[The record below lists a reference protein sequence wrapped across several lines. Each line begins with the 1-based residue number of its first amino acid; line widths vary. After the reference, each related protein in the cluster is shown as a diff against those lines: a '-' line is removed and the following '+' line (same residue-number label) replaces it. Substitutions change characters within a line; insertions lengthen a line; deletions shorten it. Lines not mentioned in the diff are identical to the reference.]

1 MSPRFHCKQR
11 GAIGLMAAGV
21 LAVVLAFT
29 LLVIDSG
36 RLYLE
41 KRKLQGVADTAALE
55 AVSRN
60 GTCLAGLSAAA
71 YAGQSVARNYFVVGN
86 GNTLVTSC
94 GSVTTGASGQRTF
107 SANPALSSAIQV
119 VVSKTVTTSVAGGV
133 WALFSGN
140 PVSLNTVLSATAVAA
155 KPTPSLAQLTIN
167 STLASVN
174 TASASLLNPLFSG
187 LLGGNLNLTLA
198 GWNGLLNT
206 NISLLSY
213 LDQLAINLDVT
224 AGNYTQLL
232 NTNVTA
238 SQLIQAAITVL
249 TANGATADV
258 LTALGS
264 LKIAAINQAP
274 LTLGQILQ
282 LQTGTTAA
290 ALNANLQV
298 FQLIQGVVQLSNSQS
313 AAAATL
319 PVSLLG
325 LANITTQVKVI
336 EPPQLSAIGDPALA
350 AANPLGPNAIY
361 VRTAQVRTEVTVSLP
376 VLSSLS
382 GLTTAVNNL
391 VGPLTPVINSLLSLN
406 LVSTINSALC
416 LLGAGCQQLDLLALP
431 GNLPLNIVL
440 DAGGASSYVTAYSC
454 PTGSAGTKSL
464 TAYTTTSLAS
474 LNVGAITNAFSSTLP
489 MTVAPLALIDI
500 GTKTC
505 HEILGVGT
513 CGTRVPFAGGGVA
526 IKVLSP
532 IAASNQTLVFS
543 STAPFATPPN
553 VGLTPTYQAAA
564 PATNVV
570 SSLSTTLNG
579 VGITAYQPVGS
590 NPLGALAASVV
601 SLLGGVS
608 AIVTP
613 VVDSLLGPLLNPI
626 LNNLLNMLGISLTN
640 VNVGANLTCGQTGEA
655 YLVI

>member
-119 VVSKTVTTSVAGGV
+119 VASKTITTSVAGGV

-174 TASASLLNPLFSG
+174 SASASLLNPLFSG

-213 LDQLAINLDVT
+213 LDQLAINLGVT

-282 LQTGTTAA
+282 LQTGITAA

-298 FQLIQGVVQLSNSQS
+298 FQLIQGVVQLSSSQS
-313 AAAATL
+313 AAAAIL

-336 EPPQLSAIGDPALA
+336 EPPQLSAMGDPALV
-350 AANPLGPNAIY
+350 AANPQGPNAIY

-391 VGPLTPVINSLLSLN
+391 VGPLTPVINNLLSLN

-513 CGTRVPFAGGGVA
+513 CGTRVPFAAGGVA

-532 IAASNQTLVFS
+532 IAASNQSLVFS

>member
-1 MSPRFHCKQR
+1 MSPRFHGKQR

-119 VVSKTVTTSVAGGV
+119 VASKTVTTSVAGGV

-174 TASASLLNPLFSG
+174 SASASLLNPLFSG

-213 LDQLAINLDVT
+213 LDQLAIDLGVT

-282 LQTGTTAA
+282 LQTGITAA

-313 AAAATL
+313 AAAAIL

-336 EPPQLSAIGDPALA
+336 EPPQLSAMGDPALA
-350 AANPLGPNAIY
+350 AANPQGPNAIY

-391 VGPLTPVINSLLSLN
+391 VGPLTPVVNSLLSLN

-513 CGTRVPFAGGGVA
+513 CGTRVPFAAGGVA

>member
-107 SANPALSSAIQV
+107 SANPAMSSAIQV
-119 VVSKTVTTSVAGGV
+119 VASKTITTSVAGGV

-213 LDQLAINLDVT
+213 LDQLAINLGVT

-264 LKIAAINQAP
+264 LKIAALNQAP

-336 EPPQLSAIGDPALA
+336 EPPQLAAIGDPALA
-350 AANPLGPNAIY
+350 VANPLGPNAIY

-391 VGPLTPVINSLLSLN
+391 VGPLTPVINNLLSLN

-474 LNVGAITNAFSSTLP
+474 LNVGAITNAFSSTSP

-505 HEILGVGT
+505 HEILGIGT

>member
-119 VVSKTVTTSVAGGV
+119 VASKTITTSVAGGV

-174 TASASLLNPLFSG
+174 SASASLLNPLFSG

-213 LDQLAINLDVT
+213 LDQLAINLGVT

-282 LQTGTTAA
+282 LQTGITAA

-298 FQLIQGVVQLSNSQS
+298 FQLIQGVVQLSSSQS
-313 AAAATL
+313 AAAAIL

-336 EPPQLSAIGDPALA
+336 EPPQLSAMGDPALA
-350 AANPLGPNAIY
+350 AANPQGPNAIY

-391 VGPLTPVINSLLSLN
+391 VGPLTPVINNLLSLN

-513 CGTRVPFAGGGVA
+513 CGTRVPFAAGGVA

-532 IAASNQTLVFS
+532 IAASNQSLVFS

>member
-1 MSPRFHCKQR
+1 MSPRFHCKQH

-119 VVSKTVTTSVAGGV
+119 VASKTVTTSVAGGV

-213 LDQLAINLDVT
+213 LDQLAINLGVT

-505 HEILGVGT
+505 HEILGIGT

>member
-1 MSPRFHCKQR
+1 MSPRFHNKQQ
-11 GAIGLMAAGV
+11 GVIGLMAAGV
-21 LAVVLAFT
+21 LSLVLICT
-29 LLVIDSG
+29 LLVVDSG
-36 RLYLE
+36 RLYLQ
-41 KRKLQGVADTAALE
+41 KRELQGVADTAALE
-55 AVSRN
+55 AVSRS
-60 GTCLAGLSAAA
+60 GTCLAGLSAAT
-71 YAGQSVARNYFVVGN
+71 YAAQSVARNNFVVGN

-94 GSVTTGASGQRTF
+94 GTVTTGASGFRTF
-107 SANPALSSAIQV
+107 SANPAVSSAIQV
-119 VVSKTVTTSVAGGV
+119 VVTQTVTTSVAGGI
-133 WALFSGN
+133 WAMVSGAT
-140 PVSLNTVLSATAVAA
+140 VSLNTVLTATAVAA
-155 KPTPSLAQLTIN
+155 TPAPTLAQLTIN
-167 STLASVN
+167 STLVSID
-174 TASASLLNPLFSG
+174 TGSSSLLNPLFGG
-187 LLGGNLNLTLA
+187 LLGGNVNLTVA

-206 NISLLSY
+206 NINLLSY
-213 LDQLAINLDVT
+213 LNQLAINLNVA

-232 NTNVTA
+232 STNVTA
-238 SQLIQAAITVL
+238 TQLIQAAITVL

-264 LKIAAINQAP
+264 LQVAAINQAP

-313 AAAATL
+313 AVAATL
-319 PVSLLG
+319 PVNLLG

-336 EPPQLSAIGDPALA
+336 EPPQLSAIGNPALA
-350 AANPLGPNAIY
+350 VANPLGPNKIY

-391 VGPLTPVINSLLSLN
+391 VGPLTPVVNGLLSLN
-406 LVSTINSALC
+406 LVTTLNSALC
-416 LLGAGCQQLDLLALP
+416 LLGAGCQQLDLLVLP
-431 GNLPLNIVL
+431 GNLSLNIVL

-454 PTGSAGTKSL
+454 PTGNAGTKSL

-474 LNVGAITNAFSSTLP
+474 LNVGTITNAFSTTQP

-505 HEILGVGT
+505 HEILGIGS
-513 CGTRVPFAGGGVA
+513 CDTRVPFAGGGIGIMVQ
-526 IKVLSP
+526 SP
-532 IAASNQTLVFS
+532 IAGSNQTLVFS
-543 STAPFATPPN
+543 SSTPFATPPN

-590 NPLGALAASVV
+590 NPLGSLVANTVSLLSGVSAVVASVV
-601 SLLGGVS
+601 
-608 AIVTP
+608 
-613 VVDSLLGPLLNPI
+613 DNLLGPLLNPI
-626 LNNLLNMLGISLTN
+626 LNNLLNMLGISLAN
-640 VNVGANLTCGQTGEA
+640 VNVGANLTCGQTGGA

>member
-213 LDQLAINLDVT
+213 LDQLAINLGVT

-474 LNVGAITNAFSSTLP
+474 LNGGAITNAFSSTLP

-505 HEILGVGT
+505 HEILGIGT

-626 LNNLLNMLGISLTN
+626 LNNLLNMLGISLAN

>member
-86 GNTLVTSC
+86 GNTLVTRC

-119 VVSKTVTTSVAGGV
+119 VASKTVTTSVAGGV

-213 LDQLAINLDVT
+213 LDQLAINLGVT

-298 FQLIQGVVQLSNSQS
+298 FQLIQGVVQLSNSQN

-505 HEILGVGT
+505 HEILGIGT

-626 LNNLLNMLGISLTN
+626 LNNLLNMLGISLAN

>member
-86 GNTLVTSC
+86 GNTLVTRC

-213 LDQLAINLDVT
+213 LDQLAINLGVT

-350 AANPLGPNAIY
+350 AANPQGPNAIY

-505 HEILGVGT
+505 HEILGIGT

-553 VGLTPTYQAAA
+553 VGLTPTYQAVA

>member
-86 GNTLVTSC
+86 GNTLVTRC

-213 LDQLAINLDVT
+213 LDQLAINLGVT

-505 HEILGVGT
+505 HEILGIGT

-553 VGLTPTYQAAA
+553 VGLTPTYQAFA

-570 SSLSTTLNG
+570 SSLSTTLNS

-613 VVDSLLGPLLNPI
+613 VVDGLLGPLLNPI

>member
-1 MSPRFHCKQR
+1 MSPRFHGKQR
-11 GAIGLMAAGV
+11 GAIGLMAVGV
-21 LAVVLAFT
+21 LALVLVCT

-36 RLYLE
+36 RLYLA
-41 KRKLQGVADTAALE
+41 KRQLQGVADTAALE
-55 AVSRN
+55 AVSRG

-71 YAGQSVARNYFVVGN
+71 FAAQSVARNNFVVGN
-86 GNTLVTSC
+86 GNTLVTNC
-94 GSVTTGASGQRTF
+94 GSVTTGASGMRTF

-119 VVSKTVTTSVAGGV
+119 VVTHTVPTSVAAGI
-133 WALFSGN
+133 WALTSGN
-140 PVSLNTVLSATAVAA
+140 PVNLNTVLTATAVAA
-155 KPTPSLAQLTIN
+155 MPAPSLAQLTIN

-174 TASASLLNPLFSG
+174 TASANLLNPLFSG
-187 LLGGNLNLTLA
+187 LLGGNVNLTVA
-198 GWNGLLNT
+198 GWNGLINT
-206 NISLLSY
+206 NINLLSY
-213 LDQLAINLDVT
+213 LNQLAINLNVA

-238 SQLIQAAITVL
+238 TQLIQAAITVL

-258 LTALGS
+258 LTALGN
-264 LKIAAINQAP
+264 LQIAAINQAP

-313 AAAATL
+313 SVAATL

-325 LANITTQVKVI
+325 LANITTQVKI
-336 EPPQLSAIGDPALA
+336 TEPPQLSAIGNPALA

-382 GLTTAVNNL
+382 GLNTAVNNL
-391 VGPLTPVINSLLSLN
+391 VGPLTPVLNGLLSLN
-406 LVSTINSALC
+406 LVTTINSALC
-416 LLGAGCQQLDLLALP
+416 LLGAGCQQLDVLALP
-431 GNLPLNIVL
+431 GNLPINIVL

-454 PTGSAGTKSL
+454 PTGNAGTKSL
-464 TAYTTTSLAS
+464 TANTTTSLAS
-474 LNVGAITNAFSSTLP
+474 LNIGSITNAFSTTQP

-500 GTKTC
+500 GTKVC
-505 HEILGVGT
+505 HMIAFIGS
-513 CGTRVPFAGGGVA
+513 CDPRIPFAGGGIG
-526 IKVLSP
+526 IKVQSP
-532 IAASNQTLVFS
+532 IAGSVQTQVFS
-543 STAPFATPPN
+543 STTPFATPPN
-553 VGLTPTYQAAA
+553 VGLAPTYQAAT

-579 VGITAYQPVGS
+579 VGITAYQPVGN
-590 NPLGALAASVV
+590 NPMGSLIANTV
-601 SLLGGVS
+601 SLLSSVS

-613 VVDSLLGPLLNPI
+613 VVDGLLGPLLNPI
-626 LNNLLNMLGISLTN
+626 LNNLLNSLGISLAN

>member
-86 GNTLVTSC
+86 GNTLVTRC

-119 VVSKTVTTSVAGGV
+119 VASKTVTTSVAGGV

-213 LDQLAINLDVT
+213 LDQLAINLGVT

-474 LNVGAITNAFSSTLP
+474 LNVGAITNAFSSTMP

-505 HEILGVGT
+505 HEILGIGT

-532 IAASNQTLVFS
+532 IAASNQTLLFS

>member
-213 LDQLAINLDVT
+213 LDQLAINLGVT

-505 HEILGVGT
+505 HEILGIGT

-553 VGLTPTYQAAA
+553 VGLTPTYQAVA

>member
-86 GNTLVTSC
+86 GNTLVTRC

-213 LDQLAINLDVT
+213 LDQLAINLGVT

-474 LNVGAITNAFSSTLP
+474 LNVGAITNAFSRTLP

-505 HEILGVGT
+505 HEILGIGT

-553 VGLTPTYQAAA
+553 VGLTPTYQAVA

>member
-86 GNTLVTSC
+86 GNTLVTRC

-119 VVSKTVTTSVAGGV
+119 VASKTVTTSVAGGV

-213 LDQLAINLDVT
+213 LDQLAINLGVT

-505 HEILGVGT
+505 HEILGIGT

-553 VGLTPTYQAAA
+553 VGLTPTYQAVA

-626 LNNLLNMLGISLTN
+626 LNNLLNMLGISLAN

>member
-1 MSPRFHCKQR
+1 MTR
-11 GAIGLMAAGV
+11 
-21 LAVVLAFT
+21 
-29 LLVIDSG
+29 
-36 RLYLE
+36 
-41 KRKLQGVADTAALE
+41 
-55 AVSRN
+55 
-60 GTCLAGLSAAA
+60 
-71 YAGQSVARNYFVVGN
+71 
-86 GNTLVTSC
+86 C

-174 TASASLLNPLFSG
+174 TASANLLNPLFSG

-213 LDQLAINLDVT
+213 LDQLAINLGVT

-350 AANPLGPNAIY
+350 AANPWG
-361 VRTAQVRTEVTVSLP
+361 RMRSM
-376 VLSSLS
+376 
-382 GLTTAVNNL
+382 
-391 VGPLTPVINSLLSLN
+391 
-406 LVSTINSALC
+406 C
-416 LLGAGCQQLDLLALP
+416 
-431 GNLPLNIVL
+431 
-440 DAGGASSYVTAYSC
+440 
-454 PTGSAGTKSL
+454 
-464 TAYTTTSLAS
+464 
-474 LNVGAITNAFSSTLP
+474 
-489 MTVAPLALIDI
+489 APPR
-500 GTKTC
+500 C
-505 HEILGVGT
+505 
-513 CGTRVPFAGGGVA
+513 
-526 IKVLSP
+526 
-532 IAASNQTLVFS
+532 
-543 STAPFATPPN
+543 APR
-553 VGLTPTYQAAA
+553 
-564 PATNVV
+564 
-570 SSLSTTLNG
+570 
-579 VGITAYQPVGS
+579 
-590 NPLGALAASVV
+590 
-601 SLLGGVS
+601 
-608 AIVTP
+608 
-613 VVDSLLGPLLNPI
+613 
-626 LNNLLNMLGISLTN
+626 
-640 VNVGANLTCGQTGEA
+640 
-655 YLVI
+655 

>member
-86 GNTLVTSC
+86 GNTLVTRC

-119 VVSKTVTTSVAGGV
+119 VASKTVTTSVAGGV

-187 LLGGNLNLTLA
+187 LLGGNLNLTIA

-213 LDQLAINLDVT
+213 LDQLAINLGVT

-505 HEILGVGT
+505 HEILGIGT

>member
-86 GNTLVTSC
+86 GNTLVTRC

-119 VVSKTVTTSVAGGV
+119 VASKTVTTSVAGGV

-213 LDQLAINLDVT
+213 LDQLAINLGVT

-505 HEILGVGT
+505 HEILGIGT

>member
-1 MSPRFHCKQR
+1 MSPRFQCKQR
-11 GAIGLMAAGV
+11 GAIGLMAVGV
-21 LAVVLAFT
+21 LAVVFAFT
-29 LLVIDSG
+29 LLVVDSG

-41 KRKLQGVADTAALE
+41 KRKLQGVVDTAALE

-60 GTCLAGLSAAA
+60 GTCLAGLSAAT
-71 YAGQSVARNYFVVGN
+71 YAGQSVARNHFVIGN
-86 GNTLVTSC
+86 GNTLVTQC
-94 GSVTTGASGQRTF
+94 GSVTTAASGLRTF
-107 SANPALSSAIQV
+107 SANSALSSAIQV
-119 VVSKTVTTSVAGGV
+119 VASKTVTTSVAGGI
-133 WALFSGN
+133 WSLFSGN
-140 PVSLNTVLSATAVAA
+140 TVSLNTVLTATAVAA
-155 KPTPSLAQLTIN
+155 KPTPNLAQLSIR
-167 STLASVN
+167 STLASVD
-174 TASASLLNPLFSG
+174 TANASLLNGLSSG
-187 LLGGNLNLTLA
+187 FLGGNVSVTVA

-213 LDQLAINLDVT
+213 LDQLAINLGVS

-232 NTNVTA
+232 STNVTA
-238 SQLIQAAITVL
+238 SQLVQAAITVL

-258 LTALGS
+258 LTALGN
-264 LKIAAINQAP
+264 LKVAAISQTP
-274 LTLGQILQ
+274 LTLGKILQ

-298 FQLIQGVVQLSNSQS
+298 FQLIQGVVQLSSNQS
-313 AAAATL
+313 AASATL
-319 PVSLLG
+319 PVSVLG
-325 LANITTQVKVI
+325 LANITTQIKVI
-336 EPPQLSAIGDPALA
+336 EPPQLSAIGNPALA
-350 AANPLGPNAIY
+350 VANPTGPNGIY
-361 VRTAQVRTEVTVSLP
+361 VRTAQVRTQVTVSLP

-416 LLGAGCQQLDLLALP
+416 LLGAGCQQLDLLVLP

-464 TAYTTTSLAS
+464 TAFTTTSLAS

-489 MTVAPLALIDI
+489 MTVAPLVLIDI

-505 HEILGVGT
+505 HQILGIGT
-513 CGTRVPFAGGGVA
+513 CGTRVPFTGGGVA
-526 IKVLSP
+526 IKVQSP

-543 STAPFATPPN
+543 SPTPFATPPN
-553 VGLTPTYQAAA
+553 VGLTPTYQAAT

-579 VGITAYQPVGS
+579 VSITAYQPSGG
-590 NPLGALAASVV
+590 NPLGALAPTVV
-601 SLLGGVS
+601 ALLGSVS

-613 VVDSLLGPLLNPI
+613 VVDNLLAPLLNPI
-626 LNNLLNMLGISLTN
+626 LNNLLNMLGISLAN
-640 VNVGANLTCGQTGEA
+640 VNVGANLTCGQTGGA

>member
-86 GNTLVTSC
+86 GNTLVTRC

-213 LDQLAINLDVT
+213 LDQLAINLGVT

-505 HEILGVGT
+505 HEILGIGT

-626 LNNLLNMLGISLTN
+626 LNNLLNMLGISLAN

>member
-213 LDQLAINLDVT
+213 LDQLAINLGVT

-474 LNVGAITNAFSSTLP
+474 LNVGAITNAFSSTMP

-505 HEILGVGT
+505 HEILGIGT

-532 IAASNQTLVFS
+532 IAASNQTLLFS

>member
-1 MSPRFHCKQR
+1 MSPRFHGKQR

-107 SANPALSSAIQV
+107 SANPALASAIQV
-119 VVSKTVTTSVAGGV
+119 VASKTVTTSVAGGV

-174 TASASLLNPLFSG
+174 SASASLLNPLFSG

-213 LDQLAINLDVT
+213 LDQLAINLGVT

-282 LQTGTTAA
+282 LQTGITAA

-313 AAAATL
+313 AAAAIL

-336 EPPQLSAIGDPALA
+336 EPPQLSAMGDPALA
-350 AANPLGPNAIY
+350 AANPQGPNAIY

-391 VGPLTPVINSLLSLN
+391 VGPLTPVVNSLLSLN

-464 TAYTTTSLAS
+464 TAYTTTSQAS

-513 CGTRVPFAGGGVA
+513 CGTRVPFAAGGVA

>member
-119 VVSKTVTTSVAGGV
+119 VASKTVTTSVAGSV

-213 LDQLAINLDVT
+213 LDQLAINLGVT

-505 HEILGVGT
+505 HEILGIGT

-626 LNNLLNMLGISLTN
+626 LNNLLNMLGISLAN